1 MHPVNRAEDFLKR
14 LVESPSPTTS
24 QSQVRATHAI
34 LGEELKGLGFA
45 IHWARDPS
53 GKTDDLLIAERPGRQ
68 QSTLPDKFITLVSH
82 VDTVL
87 SPMDSGP
94 LRLDP
99 KGRLLG
105 AGIIDN
111 KGGLA
116 VLMESLKIFLSQHP
130 EHDLGI
136 RVVSSPDEENGSSAW
151 HDVYRGIGAQSVAV
165 LGFEPALEDGSIITS
180 RRGNRWYDIEL
191 IGIEAHAGRCRGEE
205 LNAAH
210 ESAIMISDLI
220 QLGRDL
226 RQEFP
231 SPAGLGTSLHVGHLE
246 GGRGRHNVVCGK
258 VDFKLDTRFSTFEQR
273 DRLHHEVLTIIEK
286 KHQSNNKG
294 EHVTRSWKVVDDCP
308 PFFSGS
314 DKSSAELVEILIDEI
329 YKREPDSQMQ
339 AAQAG
344 GAGDVNHMSRPGLF
358 VLDGLGPV
366 GGLMHTVDE
375 YLVRESLVSR
385 SEALASWYPVL
396 MRSLG

>member
-1 MHPVNRAEDFLKR
+1 MTPLNRAEFFLKKI
-14 LVESPSPTTS
+14 VESASPTTS

-34 LGEELKGLGFA
+34 IAEELVGLGFS
-45 IHWARDPS
+45 IQWIRDPS
-53 GKTDDLLIAERPGRQ
+53 GKTDDLLVAEKSGRSQ
-68 QSTLPDKFITLVSH
+68 TNSSNRFVTLVSH

-87 SPMDSGP
+87 SPEDSGP
-94 LRLDP
+94 LRADP

-116 VLMESLKIFLSQHP
+116 VLLESLKIFLAENS

-136 RVVSSPDEENGSSAW
+136 RVVSSPDEENGSTAW
-151 HDVYRGIGAQSVAV
+151 HTVYREIGERSVAV

-210 ESAIMISDLI
+210 ESAMMISDLI

-226 RQEFP
+226 RQQFP
-231 SPAGLGTSLHVGHLE
+231 SPAGLGTSLQVGHLE
-246 GGRGRHNVVCGK
+246 GGRNRHNVVCGK
-258 VDFKLDTRFSTFEQR
+258 IDFKLDTRFSTFEQR
-273 DRLHHEVLTIIEK
+273 DRLHNEVFSIIERRY
-286 KHQSNNKG
+286 QTNNRG
-294 EHVTRSWKVVDDCP
+294 EHIARSWKVVDDCP

-314 DKSSAELVEILIDEI
+314 DKASAELVEILLDEI
-329 YKREPDSQMQ
+329 HKREPDTQIQ

-344 GAGDVNHMSRPGLF
+344 GAGDVNHMSRPGLL

-375 YLVRESLVSR
+375 YLVRESLISR

-396 MRSLG
+396 MRSLS